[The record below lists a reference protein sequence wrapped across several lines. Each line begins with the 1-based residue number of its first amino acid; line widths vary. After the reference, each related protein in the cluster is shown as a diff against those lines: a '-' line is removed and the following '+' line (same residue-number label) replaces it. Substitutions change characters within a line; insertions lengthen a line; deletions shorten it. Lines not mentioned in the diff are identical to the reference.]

1 MTKLK
6 KDILSV
12 LVILTALFGVSLT
25 AGAATAVT
33 ADFNNGL
40 PEGWTTVGNVNIDGD
55 RARSGKGVWS
65 NGKSA
70 TDNYLVTEAIEGTL
84 SLYWRSYGASS
95 SYPNGVL
102 YIYKYNG
109 NALGDLITQTS
120 PYKSSTWKQE
130 TFDLGTYK
138 GQVAIALYSAC
149 IDDVTY
155 TKSEGSGD
163 DPGPGTDPDPD
174 PDPVPVMN
182 VTPTV
187 VHFGQVTE
195 DVSQTITV
203 SNTGNAELVATIT
216 SDNTTFVVSPASLT
230 VEAGASATFTITCIY
245 NAEAYGAH
253 TANITVTPNV
263 GEAVTIQATASIK
276 DPNAWS
282 EDFEGNALPEGWTM
296 VGTGWTFADGMAKG
310 KFEGYDSWLVTPKLD
325 VKDGELMTFQA
336 MSYQFGT
343 DVVLQYQKDG
353 GEWTPFLSEARN
365 TQTEFE
371 TYTVSGLEAGTY
383 RFRIRTENLYLDN
396 FEGFTLAAS
405 TAIKETW
412 WVSYTFHYMNGGS
425 EETLTDVEQMEIEF
439 DGDNIAFNFPNP
451 ITGNAWMR
459 GSKYQGEGPEAY
471 VFPNGQYIGMY
482 SGEKI
487 YYCGSN
493 GESLTDMVF
502 YYSEDEKAFYDF
514 EQILINGS
522 TTIASVWAY
531 FTDVA
536 ITKDKPSTTGISA
549 TLMNNEA
556 MNNEYFDL
564 QGRRV
569 SQPTKGLYIVNGRK
583 VLIK

>member
-1 MTKLK
+1 MTKIK
-6 KDILSV
+6 QDILSALV
-12 LVILTALFGVSLT
+12 LLTALFGSCLT
-25 AGAATAVT
+25 AGAET
-33 ADFNNGL
+33 ADFNSGL
-40 PEGWTTVGNVNIDGD
+40 PEGWVTVGNVNVDSD

-95 SYPNGVL
+95 SYPNGTL

-109 NALGDLITQTS
+109 NALGDLITQS
-120 PYKSSTWKQE
+120 APYKSSTWKQE

-155 TKSEGSGD
+155 TKSEGPGD
-163 DPGPGTDPDPD
+163 HPGDNPGGDPDPE
-174 PDPVPVMN
+174 PEPAPVMN
-182 VTPTV
+182 ITPTE

-195 DVSQTITV
+195 NVSQSITV
-203 SNTGNAELVATIT
+203 SNTGNAQLVATIT

-230 VEAGASATFTITCIY
+230 VEPDASATFTVTCIY
-245 NAEAYGAH
+245 DAEAYGAH

-263 GEAVTIQATASIK
+263 GEAVTLQATASIK
-276 DPNAWS
+276 DPNAWT

-296 VGTGWTFADGMAKG
+296 VGTGWTFADGVAKG
-310 KFEGYDSWLVTPKLD
+310 KFEGYDSWLVTPKLT
-325 VKDGELMTFQA
+325 VNAGELMTFQA
-336 MSYQFGT
+336 KSYQFGT

-353 GEWTPFLSEARN
+353 GDWTPFLSEARN

-396 FEGFTLAAS
+396 FEGFTLAPS
-405 TAIKETW
+405 TAVKETW
-412 WVSYTFHYMNGGS
+412 WVSYTFHYQNGGS
-425 EETLTDVEQMEIEF
+425 EETLSDVEQMEIEF

-451 ITGNAWMR
+451 ITGNAWMH
-459 GSKYQGEGPEAY
+459 GAKYQGEGPEAY

-482 SGEKI
+482 NGEQI
-487 YYCGSN
+487 YFCGSN
-493 GESLTDMVF
+493 GEALTDMAF
-502 YYSEDEKAFYDF
+502 YYNDEEKAFYDF

-522 TTIASVWAY
+522 TTTASVWAY

-536 ITKDKPSTTGISA
+536 ITKDEPSTTGIS
-549 TLMNNEA
+549 EA
-556 MNNEYFDL
+556 HLNPYIYNKVYDL

-583 VLIK
+583 VVIK